1 MSEKNRILFSTK
13 KQKTTKLLRSSKT
26 NELTKGDAYFY
37 KYWPANLSEFREKAT
52 LMERDFFDWL
62 VQYKLRAKD
71 NQIEGTY
78 KDMAKDADVSLRFI
92 EKAMRK
98 LMDTDVIVKIR
109 TGADMLNPNIL
120 FKGEFYARHE
130 AQESYKYYKDQM
142 SKQKKTR

>member
-78 KDMAKDADVSLRFI
+78 KDMAKDADVKVYRKSYA
-92 EKAMRK
+92 KAH
-98 LMDTDVIVKIR
+98 
-109 TGADMLNPNIL
+109 G
-120 FKGEFYARHE
+120 Y
-130 AQESYKYYKDQM
+130 
-142 SKQKKTR
+142 